1 MKKKKIEKPTVK
13 NEYTKAS
20 QEKLAKGIKMGNN
33 DAIAERLRRAGIW
46 QNFGTSLATIT
57 WHYSFVRCIIVFMIT
72 FKCYLCQKEKTVYP
86 SYIKARKKMG
96 IKHLFCSR
104 KCFAEW
110 LKTQEGYWKGKKMPF
125 IKRNKHINGEM
136 NPNWKGGRRL
146 NKDGYVLIL
155 KKEHPNSDTHGY
167 VLEHRLVMEKILKR
181 YLLQEEVV
189 HHVNHKKSDNR
200 PENLILY
207 SNGGEHQKEH
217 YKNGDSKLKHAP
229 KR

>member
-1 MKKKKIEKPTVK
+1 
-13 NEYTKAS
+13 
-20 QEKLAKGIKMGNN
+20 
-33 DAIAERLRRAGIW
+33 
-46 QNFGTSLATIT
+46 
-57 WHYSFVRCIIVFMIT
+57 MIT

-86 SYIKARKKMG
+86 CYIRAREKMG

-110 LKTQEGYWKGKKMPF
+110 LKTREGFWKGKKMP
-125 IKRNKHINGEM
+125 KSARINMSKNHADVSMEK
-136 NPNWKGGRRL
+136 NPRWKGGMRA
-146 NKDGYVLIL
+146 NKDGYILVL
-155 KKEHPNSDTHGY
+155 KKEHPYSDSHGY

-181 YLLQEEVV
+181 YLLPKEVV

-200 PENLILY
+200 PENLVLY
-207 SNGGEHQKEH
+207 ENGGEHQKEH